1 MSKRMTATETVRKV
15 MEGAGYT
22 NATLGKAIGIAN
34 TAIWD
39 RLKKDNMRVDTLVQM
54 LSPMGYKL
62 VAIPSDQRMKAG
74 WYELK

>member
-15 MEGAGYT
+15 MEGAGHT
-22 NATLGKAIGIAN
+22 NATLGKAIGVTN

-54 LSPMGYKL
+54 LSAMGYKL
-62 VAIPSDQRMKAG
+62 IAVPSDQRMREG